1 MSASIID
8 GKAIAA
14 DIDARAKH
22 TAEALARIAG
32 RKPGLAVVLIG
43 DDPASDVYVR
53 NKGRRAE
60 AASMRSIEIRKPAST
75 SQAEV
80 IAIVERLNTDPS
92 VDGILVQMP
101 LPEHIDSGKVIAA
114 IDPDKDVDGLTP
126 VSAGRLLLGQPGLR
140 PCTPAGCVILA
151 ERAMGKLDGKSVV
164 VVGRSILVGKPA
176 ALLFLEKNCTV
187 TIAHSRTQDL
197 PALCRGADILVAAVG
212 RPEMIEGGWIK
223 PGACVLDVGINRVP
237 APEKG
242 EGGTRLVG
250 DVDFET
256 AKEIAGSITPVP
268 GGVGPMTIA
277 LLLRNTVQAMARR
290 EGVDISGVPARPD
303 QM

>member
-1 MSASIID
+1 MTAEIID

-14 DIDARAKH
+14 DIDARARAA
-22 TAEALARIAG
+22 AEILARIAG

-43 DDPASDVYVR
+43 DDPASEVYVR

-60 AASMRSIEIRKPAST
+60 AAAMRSVEIRKPAT
-75 SQAEV
+75 ATEAEV
-80 IAIVERLNTDPS
+80 IAIVERLNADPS
-92 VDGILVQMP
+92 IDGILVQMP
-101 LPEHIDSGKVIAA
+101 MPDHIDAGRVIAA

-151 ERAMGKLDGKSVV
+151 ERALGALEGKSVV
-164 VVGRSILVGKPA
+164 VIGRSILVGKPA

-187 TIAHSRTQDL
+187 TIAHSRTRDL
-197 PALCRGADILVAAVG
+197 AALCRSADILVAAVG
-212 RPEMIEGGWIK
+212 RPGMIAGDWIK
-223 PGACVLDVGINRVP
+223 PGACVLDVGINRIP

-250 DVDFET
+250 DVDFE
-256 AKEIAGSITPVP
+256 AARGVAGSITPVP

-290 EGVDISGVPARPD
+290 EGVDLPEPALKKD
-303 QM
+303 HT